1 MPKVSKMTI
10 NFELFSTSKM
20 SNLRIHIS
28 PGMEKLKVLNINSRV
43 NLIQRV
49 LLGTKPQKALVSLSH
64 IHVTLTNLLSL
75 VSGAT
80 VIKFGQ

>member
-10 NFELFSTSKM
+10 NFELFNVSKM
-20 SNLRIHIS
+20 SNVRIHIS

-43 NLIQRV
+43 NLIQSV
-49 LLGTKPQKALVSLSH
+49 LLGTKPQKELTSLSH

-80 VIKFGQ
+80 VIKFG